1 MSSTPRFANVDTKK
15 PDGFYV
21 QFERVILCDDSGDNP
36 DSNDEGFWP
45 SLDPQAA
52 GYVGENPAT
61 SFDDQL
67 QAAHDRM
74 AAFER
79 GDWGYVGVRAR
90 ALCLVVQNGHG
101 THINLDSAGLWG
113 IESDAGEY
121 LDEVYAEQ
129 VDDLKT
135 IIAAMANPIYEVVS

>member
-21 QFERVILCDDSGDNP
+21 QFERVILPDDSGDRP
-36 DSNDEGFWP
+36 DDNDEGFWP
-45 SLDPQAA
+45 SLDPMKA
-52 GYVGENPAT
+52 GWVGDNPER
-61 SFDDQL
+61 SFEDHL

-90 ALCLVVQNGHG
+90 ALCLVVQNGYG
-101 THINLDSAGLWG
+101 TCINIDSAGLWG
-113 IESDAGEY
+113 IESDAGDY
-121 LDEVYAEQ
+121 LDEVYAEE
-129 VDDLKT
+129 VDNLKSM
-135 IIAAMANPIYEVVS
+135 IAQMGAPIYE